1 MQETSCA
8 VFDCTNPDA
17 PYPVASFALDPNG
30 DGLLGYGH
38 RYIHRPDAYPLD
50 PVNLPLSGIPIEIP
64 RHKDG
69 TYGVLSDAGPNAW
82 GFKLTSSVFRREKRE
97 LPRNAIEW
105 FLNSWHFASGCL
117 GFSKHHTISPE
128 NIYQAMSV
136 HDLDSRLLRVIEQL
150 AADPDTQID
159 HEAKSLL
166 FPGGSL
172 GGVRPKTVVMFEGK
186 EHIAKFSRPDDRFDV
201 PAVEYASLRIAHSA
215 GVSVPD
221 FELITL
227 EGRSVLLVDRFD
239 RTIDGRRR
247 HYISANSLLGIDEV
261 TDKMY
266 LTKYSY
272 AGIAEALRPI
282 SSFAKTDSHQLFR
295 RMVLNIMIGNV
306 DDHMRNHA
314 FIMEERNRYRLSPAF
329 DIVPHINASELP
341 QHIGVGALGRASTL
355 ENAISHCR
363 RFMLTDVEAKQI
375 IVEVRTA
382 VLDWRRIMKEY
393 GVSKTDIYV
402 IQSCFEV
409 AESAEKV
416 QIPVSAP
423 TPAQVR
429 HSINR

>member
-1 MQETSCA
+1 MQVTSCA

-17 PYPVASFALDPNG
+17 PYPVASFALDANG
-30 DGLLGYGH
+30 GGHLGYGV
-38 RYIHRPDAYPLD
+38 RYIHRPDAYPID
-50 PVNLPLSGIPIEIP
+50 PANLPLSSIPIDIR
-64 RHKDG
+64 RHNDDS
-69 TYGVLSDAGPNAW
+69 YGVLSDAGPNAW
-82 GFKLTSSVFRREKRE
+82 GFKLTSSMCRREKRE
-97 LPRNAIEW
+97 LPGNAIEW

-117 GFSKHHTISPE
+117 GFSTHHTVVPV
-128 NIYQAMSV
+128 NNYQALSV
-136 HDLDSRLLRVIEQL
+136 SDLNARLVRVIAEL
-150 AADPDTQID
+150 AEDPDTYID
-159 HEAKSLL
+159 HEAKCLL
-166 FPGGSL
+166 FPGVSL

-186 EHIAKFSRPDDRFDV
+186 EHIAKFSRLDDRFDV

-215 GVSVPD
+215 GVVVPD

-239 RTIDGRRR
+239 RTNDGRRR
-247 HYISANSLLGIDEV
+247 HYISANSILDIDNV
-261 TDKMY
+261 TEKSY

-282 SSFAKTDSHQLFR
+282 GSHAKSDSHQLFR

-329 DIVPHINASELP
+329 DIVPHISASGLP
-341 QHIGVGALGRASTL
+341 QSIGVGAYGRASTI
-355 ENAISHCR
+355 ENALSQCR
-363 RFMLTDVEAKQI
+363 RFMLSEPEAKQI
-375 IVEVRTA
+375 IEEVRTA
-382 VLDWRRIMKEY
+382 VLDWRHIMKDS
-393 GVSKTDIYV
+393 GVSMTDMYV
-402 IQSCFEV
+402 IQSCFDV